1 MRSSFIWTDEGEYK
15 KHSIFYWGIS
25 FLSYVNSFLVCTS
38 NMILTL
44 CTMIL
49 MGVSHKQIMSLDWR
63 CDLYNPF
70 HHGTL
75 PQEKREFLEL
85 EKTAFVG
92 IDFFK
97 RGYSEKSVF
106 SDRSLSQQ
114 ILFEK
119 FVPHQILAFRL
130 ALILQD
136 TI

>member
-1 MRSSFIWTDEGEYK
+1 MRSSFIWTDEVKYK

-38 NMILTL
+38 DMILTL

-49 MGVSHKQIMSLDWR
+49 MGVSHKQVKSLDWR

-70 HHGTL
+70 L
-75 PQEKREFLEL
+75 IPP
-85 EKTAFVG
+85 VP
-92 IDFFK
+92 
-97 RGYSEKSVF
+97 
-106 SDRSLSQQ
+106 
-114 ILFEK
+114 LFEK

-136 TI
+136 SNLIEGCIKMLRAFLLIQYKDIWFFKNYSLLV

>member
-1 MRSSFIWTDEGEYK
+1 MRSSFIWDRRGKINK

-25 FLSYVNSFLVCTS
+25 FLIYVNSFLVCTS
-38 NMILTL
+38 DMILTL

-49 MGVSHKQIMSLDWR
+49 MGVSHKQVKSPDWR

-70 HHGTL
+70 HHVTL

-85 EKTAFVG
+85 EKTAFFG
-92 IDFFK
+92 IDLFK
-97 RGYSEKSVF
+97 EVFSEKSVF
-106 SDRSLSQQ
+106 SGRSLSQQ

-130 ALILQD
+130 AIIL
-136 TI
+136 